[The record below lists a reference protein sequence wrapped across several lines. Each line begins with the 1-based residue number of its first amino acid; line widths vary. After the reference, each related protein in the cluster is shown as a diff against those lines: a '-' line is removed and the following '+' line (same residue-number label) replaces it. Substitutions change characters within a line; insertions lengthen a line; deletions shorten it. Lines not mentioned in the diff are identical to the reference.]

1 LTCCGLFRNG
11 NLVIMAGLA
20 FFDPLLGKGCYHRP
34 LKRVI
39 FRDRLPEWKNHAT
52 DTMRLT
58 AVIVLVALSLLAS
71 LVVWNYFTGQ
81 SRSDASVSVTPIL
94 ATGHPQAAIYLAESK
109 GCTAC
114 HSLDGSIG
122 IGPSWK
128 GSYGSTRTFADGSML
143 QVDEAYLRES
153 ILQPGARVVAGY
165 QNVMVAP
172 ALSEHEVASLVE
184 LIRRMTP
191 EFVQ

>member
-1 LTCCGLFRNG
+1 
-11 NLVIMAGLA
+11 
-20 FFDPLLGKGCYHRP
+20 
-34 LKRVI
+34 
-39 FRDRLPEWKNHAT
+39 
-52 DTMRLT
+52 MRLT
-58 AVIVLVALSLLAS
+58 AVIVLVALPLLAS

-94 ATGHPQAAIYLAESK
+94 ATDHPQAAIYLAESK

-122 IGPSWK
+122 IGPSWE

-172 ALSEHEVASLVE
+172 ALSEHELASLVE